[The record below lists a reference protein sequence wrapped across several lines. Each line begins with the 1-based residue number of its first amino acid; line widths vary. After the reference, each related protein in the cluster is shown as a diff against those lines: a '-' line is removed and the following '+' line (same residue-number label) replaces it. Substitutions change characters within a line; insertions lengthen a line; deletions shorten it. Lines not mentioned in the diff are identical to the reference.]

1 MGILNSVSL
10 MDAILSG
17 TITGS
22 QLETALTT
30 SGSDEIGA
38 FQYILNTRFV
48 KNILSSATAFAIIV
62 QSAKAL
68 ELMFANPYA
77 VEYLADSE
85 NAVALMMASSSA
97 LTKFVDSQ
105 LAISAF
111 NKTSTRRARI
121 NSYINKT
128 GFKLKRVY
136 LTASGT
142 LTYTGTVVKM
152 ALFMVGSGG
161 NGASVTSTNYNGY
174 GGGGGQIVNQ
184 VLTSGFPASGSS
196 VTIANAT
203 TTSIAS
209 FGTTALSA
217 VNATN
222 SVNSPGAGTTT
233 GDDISSYITGVIN
246 TDILNNF
253 WSYGNFTLKGGDGE
267 GSGLS
272 ASVANASFGS
282 IGNKSKYDGDGADAG
297 IGISAGG
304 RQGGGTTYS
313 EAGEAALPSSY
324 GSGGGGGV
332 ANISTSGS
340 SGGNGATG
348 LVCVHIIVS

>member
-1 MGILNSVSL
+1 MGLLNSISL
-10 MDAILSG
+10 MDAIVKG

-38 FQYILNTRFV
+38 FQYILNTRFI
-48 KNILSSATAFAIIV
+48 KNILNSSTAFNIVV
-62 QSAKAL
+62 QSPKAL
-68 ELMFANPYA
+68 DFLFANPYA
-77 VEYLADSE
+77 VNYLADSE
-85 NAVALMMASSSA
+85 TATALLMASSSA
-97 LTKFVDSQ
+97 LIKFVDSQ
-105 LAISAF
+105 MAISAF
-111 NKTSTRRARI
+111 NKTSERRTRI

-128 GFKLKRVY
+128 GYKLKRVY

-142 LTYTGTVVKM
+142 LTYTGTALKM

-161 NGASVTSTNYNGY
+161 NGASTTSSNTNGY

-184 VLTSGFPASGSS
+184 VLTSGFPASGSA
-196 VTIANAT
+196 VTISNAT

-222 SVNSPGAGTTT
+222 AVTSSGAGTTS
-233 GDDISSYITGVIN
+233 GDDISSYINGVIN
-246 TDILNNF
+246 SDILNNF
-253 WSYGNFTLKGGDGE
+253 WSYGNFTLQGGHGE
-267 GSGLS
+267 GASGGP
-272 ASVANASFGS
+272 SVASSSFGS
-282 IGNKSKYDGDGADAG
+282 IGNRSKYDGDGADAG

-313 EAGEAALPSSY
+313 EAGESALPTSF
-324 GSGGGGGV
+324 GSGGGGAV
-332 ANISTSGS
+332 ANIGVLGA

-348 LVCVHIIVS
+348 LVCLHIIVS